1 MLYADFSA
9 ELAKFPEHEL
19 VFTFGDATIGR
30 GYHLTEVL
38 RLTVD
43 AIDCGGAQDHWNE
56 TVLQLVDSPAVE
68 GRPLMSA
75 EKVGGILRR
84 SQAVVPI
91 VPDSELLLEFRPVG
105 ALAAQRYHVS
115 AVVSGAAGTLH
126 VVTHGART
134 RCKATERSGTA
145 CGADKSAGGSS
156 SCCAPRVASGLPRA
170 AVRCCA

>member
-1 MLYADFSA
+1 MLFADFAA

-19 VFTFGDATIGR
+19 VFTFGDTTIGR

-43 AIDCGGAQDHWNE
+43 AVDCGGAQDHWKE

-68 GRPLMSA
+68 GRAPMSA
-75 EKVGGILRR
+75 KKVGGILRR
-84 SQAVVPI
+84 SQAMVPL
-91 VPDSELLLEFRPVG
+91 VPDSELVLEFRPVG

-115 AVVSGAAGTLH
+115 EIVSGAAGSLR

-134 RCKATERSGTA
+134 QCKAAERSGTV

-156 SCCAPRVASGLPRA
+156 RCCAPRGASGRPRA